1 MLRQN
6 RWEKEWMILEK
17 KELRYLERQR
27 EEKKP
32 SALRQKLEE
41 KIPEKL
47 EDTLNAAFVKAFDL
61 VFEKGTEIIEKTYN
75 KEQQKMDYQVREYA
89 AGLKA
94 NRKTVKA
101 FGRQS
106 QAARAKNLAISGV
119 EGVGLGLLGVGIP
132 DIPFFTAVILKSVYE
147 IALTY
152 GFTYESEEEQW
163 FILKIIE
170 TALRKGAELE
180 QGNALLNGWIDSQA
194 RGGHMGEKE
203 TAGKQQEQRRRTA
216 DALSEALLYMKFLQG
231 IPVAGVAGGIS
242 NTIYLKK
249 ITDYADLKYKRR
261 FLRTRLQRNRISS
274 WPRTTATRATN
285 KKPSWKR
292 NSGSGKSR

>member
-61 VFEKGTEIIEKTYN
+61 VFEKGTGIIEKTYN

-132 DIPFFTAVILKSVYE
+132 DIPLFTGMILKCVY
-147 IALTY
+147 
-152 GFTYESEEEQW
+152 
-163 FILKIIE
+163 E
-170 TALRKGAELE
+170 TALHYGFDYRT
-180 QGNALLNGWIDSQA
+180 
-194 RGGHMGEKE
+194 EKE
-203 TAGKQQEQRRRTA
+203 KYFVLLLIEGAVSYGEH
-216 DALSEALLYMKFLQG
+216 LEA
-231 IPVAGVAGGIS
+231 VD
-242 NTIYLKK
+242 KK
-249 ITDYADLKYKRR
+249 IEAYIQEEELPPDWKLKE
-261 FLRTRLQRNRISS
+261 QI
-274 WPRTTATRATN
+274 
-285 KKPSWKR
+285 
-292 NSGSGKSR
+292 

>member
-61 VFEKGTEIIEKTYN
+61 VFEKGTGIIEKTYN

-101 FGRQS
+101 FGPQMHC
-106 QAARAKNLAISGV
+106 
-119 EGVGLGLLGVGIP
+119 
-132 DIPFFTAVILKSVYE
+132 
-147 IALTY
+147 
-152 GFTYESEEEQW
+152 
-163 FILKIIE
+163 
-170 TALRKGAELE
+170 RKR
-180 QGNALLNGWIDSQA
+180 SC
-194 RGGHMGEKE
+194 
-203 TAGKQQEQRRRTA
+203 T
-216 DALSEALLYMKFLQG
+216 
-231 IPVAGVAGGIS
+231 
-242 NTIYLKK
+242 
-249 ITDYADLKYKRR
+249 
-261 FLRTRLQRNRISS
+261 
-274 WPRTTATRATN
+274 
-285 KKPSWKR
+285 
-292 NSGSGKSR
+292 

>member
-6 RWEKEWMILEK
+6 RWEKEWTILEK

-61 VFEKGTEIIEKTYN
+61 VFEKGGTGIIEKTYN

-132 DIPFFTAVILKSVYE
+132 DIPLFTAVILRDCPD
-147 IALTY
+147 I
-152 GFTYESEEEQW
+152 
-163 FILKIIE
+163 
-170 TALRKGAELE
+170 
-180 QGNALLNGWIDSQA
+180 
-194 RGGHMGEKE
+194 
-203 TAGKQQEQRRRTA
+203 
-216 DALSEALLYMKFLQG
+216 
-231 IPVAGVAGGIS
+231 
-242 NTIYLKK
+242 
-249 ITDYADLKYKRR
+249 R
-261 FLRTRLQRNRISS
+261 FYI
-274 WPRTTATRATN
+274 
-285 KKPSWKR
+285 
-292 NSGSGKSR
+292 

>member
-6 RWEKEWMILEK
+6 RWEKEWMRLEK

-61 VFEKGTEIIEKTYN
+61 VFEKGTGIIEKTYN

-119 EGVGLGLLGVGIP
+119 EGVGLGLLGVGIK
-132 DIPFFTAVILKSVYE
+132 DMTLFTAVI
-147 IALTY
+147 
-152 GFTYESEEEQW
+152 
-163 FILKIIE
+163 
-170 TALRKGAELE
+170 
-180 QGNALLNGWIDSQA
+180 
-194 RGGHMGEKE
+194 
-203 TAGKQQEQRRRTA
+203 
-216 DALSEALLYMKFLQG
+216 
-231 IPVAGVAGGIS
+231 
-242 NTIYLKK
+242 
-249 ITDYADLKYKRR
+249 
-261 FLRTRLQRNRISS
+261 
-274 WPRTTATRATN
+274 
-285 KKPSWKR
+285 
-292 NSGSGKSR
+292 

>member
-6 RWEKEWMILEK
+6 RWEKEWTILEK

-61 VFEKGTEIIEKTYN
+61 VFEKGTGIIEKTYN

-101 FGRQS
+101 PDR
-106 QAARAKNLAISGV
+106 RCI
-119 EGVGLGLLGVGIP
+119 VGSAPVH
-132 DIPFFTAVILKSVYE
+132 E
-147 IALTY
+147 IFA
-152 GFTYESEEEQW
+152 
-163 FILKIIE
+163 
-170 TALRKGAELE
+170 
-180 QGNALLNGWIDSQA
+180 GNPGGW
-194 RGGHMGEKE
+194 RC
-203 TAGKQQEQRRRTA
+203 RRH
-216 DALSEALLYMKFLQG
+216 L
-231 IPVAGVAGGIS
+231 
-242 NTIYLKK
+242 
-249 ITDYADLKYKRR
+249 
-261 FLRTRLQRNRISS
+261 
-274 WPRTTATRATN
+274 
-285 KKPSWKR
+285 
-292 NSGSGKSR
+292 

>member
-6 RWEKEWMILEK
+6 RWEKEWTILEK

-61 VFEKGTEIIEKTYN
+61 VFEKGTGIIEKTYN

-132 DIPFFTAVILKSVYE
+132 DIPLFTAVILKSVYE

-194 RGGHMGEKE
+194 RGGHPDEKE

-249 ITDYADLKYKRR
+249 ITDYAELKYKRR
-261 FLRTRLQRNRISS
+261 FLRTRLPEGR
-274 WPRTTATRATN
+274 
-285 KKPSWKR
+285 
-292 NSGSGKSR
+292 